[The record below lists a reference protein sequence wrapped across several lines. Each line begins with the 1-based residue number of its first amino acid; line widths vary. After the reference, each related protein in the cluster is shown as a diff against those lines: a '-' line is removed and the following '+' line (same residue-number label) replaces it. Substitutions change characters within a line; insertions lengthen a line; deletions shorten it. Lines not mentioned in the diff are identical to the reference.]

1 MSSDGIRLDPDATPD
16 EAEAVRQALAAL
28 GLIEDAGDDGGT
40 ARGQA
45 DRDP

>member
-1 MSSDGIRLDPDATPD
+1 VSGEAIRLDPDASPE

-28 GLIEDAGDDGGT
+28 GLIEDAGDEGRTPPGG
-40 ARGQA
+40 A